1 MKSALLFLAI
11 VGCVT
16 AQSLFSSTGQTGIV
30 NVHNVLRSKIAKGT
44 YNAAGTIEP
53 AAANMRKMIWDAS
66 LATSAQNYVN
76 GCPDDHSGTSGV
88 GENMYWSWS
97 SQAPPSNLDSFGVSA
112 SNSWEKEFQDYGWT
126 SIVLDM
132 ATFNTGIGHATQ
144 MAWANT
150 NLVGCGVK
158 NCGKDSTMGNMYK
171 VEVVCQY
178 KSQGNILNTN
188 IYQKGNSCSACASG
202 STCEVSSGLCA

>member
-1 MKSALLFLAI
+1 MKSALLILAI
-11 VGCVT
+11 VGCAS
-16 AQSLFSSTGQTGIV
+16 AQFSTTGQNDIV
-30 NVHNVLRSKIAKGT
+30 NVHNVLRSSIAKGT
-44 YNAAGTIEP
+44 YNAKGTIEP
-53 AAANMRKMIWDAS
+53 AAANMRKMKWDAS
-66 LATSAQNYVN
+66 VATSAQNYVN
-76 GCPDDHSGTSGV
+76 GCPGGHSGAQGL

-97 SQAPPSNLDSFGVSA
+97 SVAPSTNLDSFGAAA
-112 SNSWEKEFQDYGWT
+112 SKSWEKEFQDYGWK
-126 SIVLDM
+126 SILLDM

-158 NCGKDSTMGNMYK
+158 NCGKDSKMNNMYK
-171 VEVVCQY
+171 VQVVCQY

-188 IYQKGNSCSACASG
+188 IYQKGNTCSACASG